1 MEEAS
6 CSQDVTCLLEYRF
19 ENLQLTKLN
28 SDKEGDLIYVGTNT
42 GEIFVFFLCVKP
54 TLAGLNESAEI
65 GSIGVVYD
73 KDINRSPGAMIY
85 EKSFM
90 QAKENQKS
98 RRLKFSMCRES
109 IIQAH
114 KEGAKLIEIISKI
127 RRSSTTQKS
136 RQLVYSLADDKRLVI
151 SDSKKKVYEVK
162 YSNFKPKCMA
172 LHATADILYIAMR
185 EGLIVVLDV
194 SSIEPVVLHS
204 IYVSVPTSR
213 IYVDPVF
220 NCLLV
225 LNTDYALIK
234 LQLSTRDPCHIEEID
249 QVNEMKQSG
258 FQDDLS

>member
-6 CSQDVTCLLEYRF
+6 CTQDVTCLLEYRF
-19 ENLQLTKLN
+19 ENLQLTKLD

-42 GEIFVFFLCVKP
+42 GEIFVFFLSVKT
-54 TLAGLNESAEI
+54 TLAGLSTLHLNESAEA
-65 GSIGVVYD
+65 GALGVIYD
-73 KDINRSPGAMIY
+73 KDIDRSPGAMIY

-98 RRLKFSMCRES
+98 RRLKFNMCRES

-114 KEGAKLIEIISKI
+114 KEFAKLIEIISKI

-172 LHATADILYIAMR
+172 LHATADILFIAMR

-194 SSIEPVVLHS
+194 SSIEPVALH
-204 IYVSVPTSR
+204 
-213 IYVDPVF
+213 
-220 NCLLV
+220 
-225 LNTDYALIK
+225 
-234 LQLSTRDPCHIEEID
+234 
-249 QVNEMKQSG
+249 
-258 FQDDLS
+258 